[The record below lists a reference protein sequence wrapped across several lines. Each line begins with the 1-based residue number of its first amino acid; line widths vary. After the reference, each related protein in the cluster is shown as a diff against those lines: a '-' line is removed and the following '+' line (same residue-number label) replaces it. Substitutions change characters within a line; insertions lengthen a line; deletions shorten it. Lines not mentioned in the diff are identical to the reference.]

1 MSSVYLFYS
10 CLVFLPF
17 SFANKCW
24 ELNAICHYVSYT
36 RLLGAEKIDKMSAIS
51 IIDKMSAISI
61 IVRRLHCQRNTIH
74 INLFVSF
81 ILRSI
86 ICLVKDVFHTPEGR
100 PAVINNTATLTTEGS
115 VISGIINYHS
125 LYHFNISKS
134 NNKLKFIFLAAY
146 QFFKS
151 ALIVT

>member
-1 MSSVYLFYS
+1 MSFVYLFYS

-36 RLLGAEKIDKMSAIS
+36 RLLGAEK
-51 IIDKMSAISI
+51 IDKMSAISI

-115 VISGIINYHS
+115 VISGIIIT
-125 LYHFNISKS
+125 LYIIS
-134 NNKLKFIFLAAY
+134 IFLN
-146 QFFKS
+146 QITSWNLFF
-151 ALIVT
+151 

>member
-36 RLLGAEKIDKMSAIS
+36 RLLGAEK
-51 IIDKMSAISI
+51 IDKMSAISI

-115 VISGIINYHS
+115 VISGIIIT
-125 LYHFNISKS
+125 LYIIS
-134 NNKLKFIFLAAY
+134 IFLNQITSGNY
-146 QFFKS
+146 FFSGISVFKS

>member
-36 RLLGAEKIDKMSAIS
+36 RLLGAEK
-51 IIDKMSAISI
+51 IDKMSAISI

>member
-36 RLLGAEKIDKMSAIS
+36 RLLGAEK
-51 IIDKMSAISI
+51 IDKMSAISI

-115 VISGIINYHS
+115 VISGIIIT
-125 LYHFNISKS
+125 LYIILIFLNQITSW
-134 NNKLKFIFLAAY
+134 NLFFLAAY

>member
-24 ELNAICHYVSYT
+24 ELNAICQYVSYT
-36 RLLGAEKIDKMSAIS
+36 RLLGAEK
-51 IIDKMSAISI
+51 IDKMSAISI

-115 VISGIINYHS
+115 VISGIIIT
-125 LYHFNISKS
+125 LYIIS
-134 NNKLKFIFLAAY
+134 IFLNQITTGNY
-146 QFFKS
+146 FFS
-151 ALIVT
+151 GILVF

>member
-36 RLLGAEKIDKMSAIS
+36 RLLGAEK
-51 IIDKMSAISI
+51 IDKMSAISI

-134 NNKLKFIFLAAY
+134 NNKWKFIFLAAY

>member
-36 RLLGAEKIDKMSAIS
+36 RLLGAEK
-51 IIDKMSAISI
+51 IDKMSAISI

-115 VISGIINYHS
+115 VISGIIIT
-125 LYHFNISKS
+125 LYIILIFLNQITSW
-134 NNKLKFIFLAAY
+134 NLFFLAAY

-151 ALIVT
+151 ALVVT

>member
-1 MSSVYLFYS
+1 MLCHLYIYFTPVWF
-10 CLVFLPF
+10 FLPF

-36 RLLGAEKIDKMSAIS
+36 RLLGAEK
-51 IIDKMSAISI
+51 IDKMSAISI

-134 NNKLKFIFLAAY
+134 NNKWKFIFLAAY
-146 QFFKS
+146 
-151 ALIVT
+151 

>member
-36 RLLGAEKIDKMSAIS
+36 RLLGAEK
-51 IIDKMSAISI
+51 IDKMSAISI

-115 VISGIINYHS
+115 VISGIIIT
-125 LYHFNISKS
+125 LFIIS
-134 NNKLKFIFLAAY
+134 IFLN
-146 QFFKS
+146 QITSWNLFFS
-151 ALIVT
+151 GISVF

>member
-1 MSSVYLFYS
+1 MSSVYLFYP

-36 RLLGAEKIDKMSAIS
+36 RLLGAEK
-51 IIDKMSAISI
+51 IDKMSAISI

-134 NNKLKFIFLAAY
+134 NNKWKL
-146 QFFKS
+146 FF
-151 ALIVT
+151 

>member
-10 CLVFLPF
+10 CLVLLHTF

-24 ELNAICHYVSYT
+24 ELNATRHYVSYT
-36 RLLGAEKIDKMSAIS
+36 RLLGAEK
-51 IIDKMSAISI
+51 IDKMSAISI

-115 VISGIINYHS
+115 VISGIIIT
-125 LYHFNISKS
+125 LYIISIFLNQITS
-134 NNKLKFIFLAAY
+134 WNLFFLAAY

>member
-36 RLLGAEKIDKMSAIS
+36 RLLGAEK
-51 IIDKMSAISI
+51 IDKMSAISI

-115 VISGIINYHS
+115 VISGIIIT
-125 LYHFNISKS
+125 LFIIS
-134 NNKLKFIFLAAY
+134 IFLN
-146 QFFKS
+146 QITSRNLFF
-151 ALIVT
+151 

>member
-1 MSSVYLFYS
+1 MSSVHLFYS

-36 RLLGAEKIDKMSAIS
+36 RLLGAEK
-51 IIDKMSAISI
+51 IDKMSAISI

-134 NNKLKFIFLAAY
+134 NNKWKL
-146 QFFKS
+146 FF
-151 ALIVT
+151 

>member
-36 RLLGAEKIDKMSAIS
+36 RLLGAEK
-51 IIDKMSAISI
+51 IDKMSAISI

-115 VISGIINYHS
+115 VISGIIIT
-125 LYHFNISKS
+125 LYII
-134 NNKLKFIFLAAY
+134 LIFLN
-146 QFFKS
+146 QITSWNLFF
-151 ALIVT
+151 

>member
-36 RLLGAEKIDKMSAIS
+36 RLLGAEK
-51 IIDKMSAISI
+51 IDKMSAISI

-115 VISGIINYHS
+115 VISGIIIT
-125 LYHFNISKS
+125 LYIIS
-134 NNKLKFIFLAAY
+134 IFLN
-146 QFFKS
+146 QITS
-151 ALIVT
+151 

>member
-36 RLLGAEKIDKMSAIS
+36 RLLGAEK
-51 IIDKMSAISI
+51 IDKMSAISI

-115 VISGIINYHS
+115 VISGIIIT
-125 LYHFNISKS
+125 LYIISIFLNQITS
-134 NNKLKFIFLAAY
+134 WNLFFLAAY

>member
-36 RLLGAEKIDKMSAIS
+36 RLLGAEK
-51 IIDKMSAISI
+51 IDKMSAISI

-115 VISGIINYHS
+115 VISEIINYHS

>member
-51 IIDKMSAISI
+51 II
-61 IVRRLHCQRNTIH
+61 VRRLHCQRNTVH

>member
-1 MSSVYLFYS
+1 MPSVYLFYS

-36 RLLGAEKIDKMSAIS
+36 RLLGAEK
-51 IIDKMSAISI
+51 IDKMSAISI

-134 NNKLKFIFLAAY
+134 NNKWKL
-146 QFFKS
+146 FF
-151 ALIVT
+151 

>member
-36 RLLGAEKIDKMSAIS
+36 RLLGAEK
-51 IIDKMSAISI
+51 IDKMSAISI

-134 NNKLKFIFLAAY
+134 NNKLKSIFLAAY

>member
-10 CLVFLPF
+10 CLVFLPC

-36 RLLGAEKIDKMSAIS
+36 RLLGAEK
-51 IIDKMSAISI
+51 IDKMSAISI

-115 VISGIINYHS
+115 VISGIIIT
-125 LYHFNISKS
+125 LYIIS
-134 NNKLKFIFLAAY
+134 IFLNQITSGNY
-146 QFFKS
+146 FFS
-151 ALIVT
+151 GIIVF

>member
-36 RLLGAEKIDKMSAIS
+36 RLLGAEK
-51 IIDKMSAISI
+51 IDKMSAISI

-134 NNKLKFIFLAAY
+134 NNKLNL
-146 QFFKS
+146 FF
-151 ALIVT
+151 

>member
-17 SFANKCW
+17 SFAKKCW

-36 RLLGAEKIDKMSAIS
+36 RLLGAEK
-51 IIDKMSAISI
+51 IDKMSAISI

-115 VISGIINYHS
+115 VISGIIIT
-125 LYHFNISKS
+125 LYIIS
-134 NNKLKFIFLAAY
+134 IFLN
-146 QFFKS
+146 QITSGNLFF
-151 ALIVT
+151 

>member
-36 RLLGAEKIDKMSAIS
+36 RLLGAEKK
-51 IIDKMSAISI
+51 DKMSAISI

-115 VISGIINYHS
+115 VISGIIITIYI
-125 LYHFNISKS
+125 IS
-134 NNKLKFIFLAAY
+134 IFLN
-146 QFFKS
+146 QITS
-151 ALIVT
+151 

>member
-1 MSSVYLFYS
+1 MSYVYLFYS

-36 RLLGAEKIDKMSAIS
+36 RLLGAEKIDKMSAIY
-51 IIDKMSAISI
+51 I

-134 NNKLKFIFLAAY
+134 NNKWKL
-146 QFFKS
+146 FF
-151 ALIVT
+151 

>member
-1 MSSVYLFYS
+1 MPSVYLFYS

-36 RLLGAEKIDKMSAIS
+36 RLFGAEK
-51 IIDKMSAISI
+51 IDKMSAISI

-115 VISGIINYHS
+115 VISGIIIT
-125 LYHFNISKS
+125 LYIIS
-134 NNKLKFIFLAAY
+134 IFLN
-146 QFFKS
+146 QITSWNLFF
-151 ALIVT
+151 

>member
-1 MSSVYLFYS
+1 MPSVYLFYS
-10 CLVFLPF
+10 CLFFLPF
-17 SFANKCW
+17 SFAIKCW

-36 RLLGAEKIDKMSAIS
+36 RLLGAEK
-51 IIDKMSAISI
+51 IDKMSAISI

-115 VISGIINYHS
+115 VISGIIIT
-125 LYHFNISKS
+125 LYIIS
-134 NNKLKFIFLAAY
+134 IFLN
-146 QFFKS
+146 QITSWNLFFFS
-151 ALIVT
+151 GISVF

>member
-36 RLLGAEKIDKMSAIS
+36 RLLGAEK
-51 IIDKMSAISI
+51 IDKMSAISI

-115 VISGIINYHS
+115 VISGIIIT
-125 LYHFNISKS
+125 LYIIS
-134 NNKLKFIFLAAY
+134 IFLN
-146 QFFKS
+146 QITSWNLFF
-151 ALIVT
+151 